1 MGCCFFVDPKLD
13 SESAVIYWADSVK
26 SLVLNCTTYTS
37 NKINECYSLNL
48 ATLSFLQYSA
58 MTFGGKKILNLSN
71 GSGIVQLNFDKDIEL
86 DKPLKFTVSISSS
99 IKILEQVEAIQKL
112 EGILDENN
120 KLKEKR
126 FTEPQKF
133 TKPEILFAYDL
144 ISKGITQQDLA
155 RKLYG
160 DNVVDNRWF
169 AISDSLR
176 AQTRR
181 LIAQANIFVETS
193 VFDFF

>member
-1 MGCCFFVDPKLD
+1 M
-13 SESAVIYWADSVK
+13 
-26 SLVLNCTTYTS
+26 
-37 NKINECYSLNL
+37 NEGYSLD
-48 ATLSFLQYSA
+48 LSMLGFPQYSA
-58 MTFGGKKILNLSN
+58 LTFGGKKILKLSN
-71 GSGIVQLNFDKDIEL
+71 DSGTVQLSFDKDIEL
-86 DKPLKFTVSISSS
+86 DKPLKFTISISSS
-99 IKILEQVEAIQKL
+99 MKILEQVEAIRKL
-112 EGILDENN
+112 EGILDENG
-120 KLKEKR
+120 KLNEIVI
-126 FTEPQKF
+126 TVPQKF
-133 TKPEILFAYDL
+133 AKPEILFAYDL

-181 LIAQANIFVETS
+181 LIAQANMFVETS

>member
-13 SESAVIYWADSVK
+13 SESVVIYWADSIK

-37 NKINECYSLNL
+37 KNVSEGYYLNL
-48 ATLSFLQYSA
+48 AMLKFNQYSA
-58 MTFGGKKILNLSN
+58 MTFGGKKIVNLSN
-71 GSGIVQLNFDKDIEL
+71 GSGTVQLNFDKDIEL

-99 IKILEQVEAIQKL
+99 MKILEQVEAIQKL
-112 EGILDENN
+112 EGILDENR
-120 KLKEKR
+120 KLNEIVI
-126 FTEPQKF
+126 TVPQKF
-133 TKPEILFAYDL
+133 EKPEILFAYDL

-181 LIAQANIFVETS
+181 LIAQANMFVETS

>member
-1 MGCCFFVDPKLD
+1 MGCCFFVDPKLE
-13 SESAVIYWADSVK
+13 SESVIIYWADSIK

-37 NKINECYSLNL
+37 NNISECYSLDL
-48 ATLSFLQYSA
+48 TTLKFTKYSA

-71 GSGIVQLNFDKDIEL
+71 DSGTVQLNFDKDIEL

-99 IKILEQVEAIQKL
+99 VKILEQVGAIQKF
-112 EGILDENN
+112 ESILGENR
-120 KLKEKR
+120 KLKEKE

-155 RKLYG
+155 RKIYG

-169 AISDSLR
+169 SISDSLR

-181 LIAQANIFVETS
+181 LIAQANMFVETS
-193 VFDFF
+193 VIDFF

>member
-13 SESAVIYWADSVK
+13 SESVVIYWADSIK

-37 NKINECYSLNL
+37 NNISECYSLDL
-48 ATLSFLQYSA
+48 ATLKFTQYSA
-58 MTFGGKKILNLSN
+58 MTFGAKKILNLSN
-71 GSGIVQLNFDKDIEL
+71 VSGTVQLNFDKDIEL

-99 IKILEQVEAIQKL
+99 INIQQQVEAIKNL
-112 EGILDENN
+112 ESILGENCN
-120 KLKEKR
+120 LNEIIFKES
-126 FTEPQKF
+126 QKF
-133 TKPEILFAYDL
+133 AKPEILFAQDL
-144 ISKGITQQDLA
+144 ISKGITQQNLA

-160 DNVVDNRWF
+160 DNVVDSRWF
-169 AISDSLR
+169 AVSDSLR

-181 LIAQANIFVETS
+181 LIAQANMFIETS